1 MAGEELQR
9 ERLWENHLTA
19 LSKFCCPAQSDKE
32 ATGTA
37 SSVSSLINLLI
48 RLNQQRFSGVKP
60 HIPPPK
66 SLPFHERTIYF
77 PLPFFPQALFVS
89 LMIIFKVKVVALNR
103 MPHLTIRYSK
113 QAVPKPL
120 VFLRGISAAP
130 PLHLISF

>member
-1 MAGEELQR
+1 M
-9 ERLWENHLTA
+9 
-19 LSKFCCPAQSDKE
+19 
-32 ATGTA
+32 
-37 SSVSSLINLLI
+37 
-48 RLNQQRFSGVKP
+48 
-60 HIPPPK
+60 
-66 SLPFHERTIYF
+66 
-77 PLPFFPQALFVS
+77 S